1 MMIIKNLNFH
11 VATGETDNSFIGLK
25 IIDNQIHFYYPESY
39 HIDTSNYER
48 DDLLDLL
55 KTISIAKTCSSD
67 TSNTF
72 DSYING
78 SESALLSYIWILEDY
93 LNNGFYIN
101 SEKCF
106 KTNHNGRINWKK
118 TLQQEP
124 IISGRNVVFTNLITE
139 QKALFENVLVEAYK
153 YCIKKSAT
161 LIGWIY
167 GITPNEF
174 ETISNA
180 NKMVPVYLNA
190 ISLEMD
196 NTFDDK
202 KYYRFKHMKNVLIGL
217 DEIFDNNSIV
227 YGVDTYHYVFEQMI
241 NNIFGT
247 EKIEEYYPSF
257 SWLLKYSN
265 KNEKQPGPTI
275 RPDTIMKTD
284 DKKDIYIIDSKF
296 YRYGSLDL
304 SQPVGLPEA
313 SSVVKQ
319 MVYGSYVK
327 SIYLDS
333 DVYNVFILPY
343 DAKAEN
349 TKEINEND
357 KNLVYV
363 GEVVSEWKTNE
374 TYSHIYTFL
383 VDLRWVV
390 KIWNKVE
397 HHEEIKKLSEM
408 VKDNIKVN

>member
-1 MMIIKNLNFH
+1 MIIKNLNFH

-106 KTNHNGRINWKK
+106 KTNHNGRINWKR

-124 IISGRNVVFTNLITE
+124 VISGSNVVFANLITE
-139 QKALFENVLVEAYK
+139 QKIPFENILVETYR

-180 NKMVPVYLNA
+180 NKMVPLYLNA
-190 ISLEMD
+190 INLEMD

-202 KYYRFKHMKNVLIGL
+202 KCYRFKHMKNVLIGL
-217 DEIFDNNSIV
+217 DEISDNNSIV

-241 NNIFGT
+241 NKIFGT
-247 EKIEEYYPSF
+247 ERIEEYYPSF
-257 SWLLKYSN
+257 SWFLKYSN
-265 KNEKQPGPTI
+265 KSEKQPGPTI

-296 YRYGSLDL
+296 YRCGSLDL
-304 SQPVGLPEA
+304 SQPIGLPEA

-327 SIYLDS
+327 SIYSDS

-349 TKEINEND
+349 AKAIRESD
-357 KNLVYV
+357 KTLVYV
-363 GEVVSEWKTNE
+363 GSVSSEWKSNE
-374 TYSHIYTFL
+374 TYTHIHTFL
-383 VDLRWVV
+383 IDLRWVV

-397 HHEEIKKLSEM
+397 HHDEIKRLSEM

>member
-1 MMIIKNLNFH
+1 MIIKNLNFH

-39 HIDTSNYER
+39 HIDTSDYER

-55 KTISIAKTCSSD
+55 ITISIAKTCSSD

-106 KTNHNGRINWKK
+106 KTNHNGRINWKR

-124 IISGRNVVFTNLITE
+124 VISGSNVVFANLITE
-139 QKALFENVLVEAYK
+139 QKTPFENVLVEAYR
-153 YCIKKSAT
+153 YCIKKSAN

-174 ETISNA
+174 ETIPNA
-180 NKMVPVYLNA
+180 NKMVPLYLNA
-190 ISLEMD
+190 INLEMD
-196 NTFDDK
+196 NTYDDK
-202 KYYRFKHMKNVLIGL
+202 KHYRFKHMKNILIGL
-217 DEIFDNNSIV
+217 DEISDDNSIV

-241 NNIFGT
+241 DKIFGT
-247 EKIEEYYPSF
+247 EKTEEYYPSF
-257 SWLLKYSN
+257 SWHLKYSN
-265 KNEKQPGPTI
+265 KNEGQPGPTI
-275 RPDTIMKTD
+275 RPDTIMKVEGNN
-284 DKKDIYIIDSKF
+284 DIYIIDSKF

-304 SQPVGLPEA
+304 SQTVGLPEA

-327 SIYLDS
+327 SIYSDG

-343 DAKAEN
+343 DAKTENAEAII
-349 TKEINEND
+349 ESD
-357 KNLVYV
+357 KTLVYV
-363 GEVVSEWKTNE
+363 GDVSSKWNSNE
-374 TYSHIYTFL
+374 TYTHIHTFFI
-383 VDLRWVV
+383 DLRWVV

-397 HHEEIKKLSEM
+397 HHEEINRLSEM
-408 VKDNIKVN
+408 IKDNIKVN

>member
-1 MMIIKNLNFH
+1 M
-11 VATGETDNSFIGLK
+11 
-25 IIDNQIHFYYPESY
+25 
-39 HIDTSNYER
+39 
-48 DDLLDLL
+48 LDLL

-139 QKALFENVLVEAYK
+139 QKAPFENVLVEAYK

-265 KNEKQPGPTI
+265 KNKKQPGPTI

-349 TKEINEND
+349 TKDINEND